1 MVGRMMLRPR
11 SIRSAGC
18 KTRLSAPPCAL
29 RETGQIVLRPLS
41 VRRPSPKCSPK
52 CPLRC
57 LVAVLWALAV
67 IVRKRGCGVVCGFGA
82 VYLPRD

>member
-11 SIRSAGC
+11 SVRSAGC
-18 KTRLSAPPCAL
+18 KRGLAPPL
-29 RETGQIVLRPLS
+29 RAAGNRTDS
-41 VRRPSPKCSPK
+41 ATSPK

-67 IVRKRGCGVVCGFGA
+67 IVRKLACGFWLRLWGGILA
-82 VYLPRD
+82 A